1 MDAVVRGIIRDREH
15 ARQIRDFSGML
26 YGAITPTDIDG
37 LIEFKNKCYVLFE
50 EKYKDARLPHGQE
63 LALERICDDL
73 GKIKPALLIV
83 ASHETEPDKD
93 IDVANS
99 YVVKF
104 RYQSAWYFVAGR
116 VTTKYLT
123 TRFLERFGS

>member
-1 MDAVVRGIIRDREH
+1 MDEVVKGIIRDREA

-26 YGAITPTDIDG
+26 YGTITPTDIDG

-50 EKYKDARLPHGQE
+50 EKYKVAKLPRGQE
-63 LALERICDDL
+63 LALERISDDL
-73 GKIKPALLIV
+73 GKVKPTLFIV
-83 ASHETEPDKD
+83 ATHETEPDKD

-99 YVVKF
+99 LVFKF
-104 RYQSAWYFVAGR
+104 RYQSVWYFVAGK

-123 TRFLERFGS
+123 TRFLEKFGT